1 MTQVLRYF
9 TAAITNI
16 RYLSYSVMNCD
27 TYSKNPIIMSLN
39 PMLNTI
45 IYWRWNDLFE
55 KFIQQTIK
63 LEGQRDIAY
72 TDYYEIK
79 HRNRSEA
86 DGESKITKSN
96 RDETMVLR
104 KIVTIDLIN

>member
-16 RYLSYSVMNCD
+16 RHLSHSVMNCD

-45 IYWRWNDLFE
+45 IY
-55 KFIQQTIK
+55 
-63 LEGQRDIAY
+63 
-72 TDYYEIK
+72 
-79 HRNRSEA
+79 
-86 DGESKITKSN
+86 
-96 RDETMVLR
+96 
-104 KIVTIDLIN
+104 